1 MHINISILQFVTVQN
16 PLHNLNGMTMGGRGR
31 PASVDNNTAA
41 NGASND
47 VLHHHELQQQ
57 QQQHQQQ
64 QQQQLG
70 NVGAAANIVR
80 RNIAAGKLVFY

>member
-1 MHINISILQFVTVQN
+1 MSTLQFVTVQN
-16 PLHNLNGMTMGGRGR
+16 PLHGLNGITMGGRGR

-41 NGASND
+41 NGTSND

-57 QQQHQQQ
+57 HQ

-70 NVGAAANIVR
+70 NVSAAANIVR